1 MNLWAISDSI
11 SLDSKLEDRGDTQ
24 LSGSL
29 TYNRIVVKAG
39 TNVLTGGGDSLNEE
53 IIASLVRQI
62 ASVRGLGAEVL
73 IVSSGAIAA
82 GVNILG
88 VGRQGNDVPFRQV
101 LAAIGQSRLMHVY
114 EKLFEPHEII
124 VAQALLSRGDINDRE
139 GYLNVRNTLLSLIEL
154 KVVPIINENDVVAVE
169 EIGQDVFG
177 DNDSLSALVANLVD
191 ADLLVI
197 LSDIDGLHT
206 SDPHRDPSAELIPVV
221 EKVDGAIEGLAGS
234 SHSIKSRGGMRAKLE
249 AAKLAT
255 ASGVSVAL
263 ANGMVADVVSRL
275 VAGENVGTFFLPT
288 SSKMESRKRW
298 MLSGLSNRGLIVV
311 DNGAAEA
318 IRAGNRSLLP
328 AGVSSVD
335 GEFQRGDIVLVV
347 DQQGEKIACG
357 ISSYAASDVIVI
369 KGLRSDAIYKALGHQ
384 YGQEILHR
392 NNMVLL

>member
-11 SLDSKLEDRGDTQ
+11 PLDFKLEDRGDTQ

-29 TYNRIVVKAG
+29 AYNRIVVKAG

-53 IIASLVRQI
+53 IIASIVRQI

-169 EIGQDVFG
+169 EIGHDVFG

-191 ADLLVI
+191 ADLLVM

-206 SDPHRDPSAELIPVV
+206 SDPHQDPSAELIPVV
-221 EKVDGAIEGLAGS
+221 EKVDGGIESLAGS

-255 ASGVSVAL
+255 ASGISVAL

-275 VAGENVGTFFLPT
+275 VAGESVGTLFLPT

-369 KGLRSDAIYKALGHQ
+369 KGLRSDAIYKVLGHQ